1 LNQVAARPCIA
12 FDMTLVRGNLGGS
25 GTYARELLKEL
36 QRRNDV
42 TLDVVEASGGTAG
55 WLLSG
60 EAARLRALRPNAVHG
75 PGFLAPLRSPVPVV
89 LTIHDLSLSRMAG
102 GQPLEWRLYYTA
114 VLPRLARRAAA
125 VLVPTEATKG
135 DVVDSYGVPAERITI
150 TPYGVDERF
159 FNSAPSEKPVE
170 VPTIL
175 FTGPPIG
182 RKNLDIVLRVL
193 AAAAPSTALA
203 SARLLITGASAAEF
217 PTYSQ
222 FIEQHGLQ
230 GRISWLGRIRNE
242 DMPGL
247 YRRVDML
254 AYPSFMEGFGF
265 PPLEAM
271 AAGTPVVASNAS
283 CLPEVLGDSAIL
295 VDPNDDGAFAAA
307 VESVLTDPAVRRRV
321 VEAGTERARGYTW
334 ARCAEITAGVY
345 LRVAGG

>member
-1 LNQVAARPCIA
+1 
-12 FDMTLVRGNLGGS
+12 
-25 GTYARELLKEL
+25 
-36 QRRNDV
+36 
-42 TLDVVEASGGTAG
+42 
-55 WLLSG
+55 LLSG

-89 LTIHDLSLSRMAG
+89 LTIHDLALSRMAG
-102 GQPLEWRLYYTA
+102 GHPLEWRLFYTA

-125 VLVPTEATKG
+125 VLVPTQATKG
-135 DVVDSYGVPAERITI
+135 EVVESYGVPAERITI
-150 TPYGVDERF
+150 TPYGIDERF
-159 FNSAPSEKPVE
+159 FDSAPSERSAE

-193 AAAAPSTALA
+193 AAASPGTALA
-203 SARLLITGASAAEF
+203 HARLLIAGATAAEF

-222 FIEQHGLQ
+222 FIEQRGLQ
-230 GRISWLGRIRNE
+230 RRVEWLGPIGYE
-242 DMPGL
+242 SMPQL
-247 YRRVDML
+247 YRRADML
-254 AYPSFMEGFGF
+254 AYPSFIEGFGF

-295 VDPNDDGAFAAA
+295 VDPHDDATFAAA
-307 VESVLTDPAVRRRV
+307 TESVLTDPAVRRRV

-334 ARCAEITAGVY
+334 ARCAEITAGAY